1 MVEISQVSFKVDRL
15 YEYFLPL
22 MFSLSHMCLVMNVF
36 VDALSNKENTLHKLL
51 IVHITMGIYVPVVV
65 ELDILIALDFTT
77 LSKCKKLLCLSS
89 QILHENF
96 ILQLLTSWPT
106 LRHI

>member
-15 YEYFLPL
+15 YAYFLPL

-36 VDALSNKENTLHKLL
+36 VENTL
-51 IVHITMGIYVPVVV
+51 HITMGIYVPVVV

-89 QILHENF
+89 QSPHENC
-96 ILQLLTSWPT
+96 ILQLITSWAT
-106 LRHI
+106 LKHI